1 MSNVLICTLRFD
13 NVTWGDNQHIFLK
26 GEDYTNNPK
35 SSTVFKRSELRMKLK
50 AAGPNNNSCSAISE
64 ILGVKKIQDETDKLE
79 SLAKSL
85 VKEGYKNEYIED
97 DITNKDWGYLID
109 DVYDIL
115 LSNIHTDVV
124 SVIPS
129 LKEPKCIYL
138 QENGIKAYAI
148 SILSVDRG
156 EGGIFYSDWSDAL
169 INDFSEEGDNVII
182 ALHGST
188 DYKDPKMINVYL
200 EKESEELSKKY
211 NRSIRLHVF
220 NHQEG
225 SGYIKPTLL
234 LKSLPEIWN
243 KLDSY
248 GREQTS

>member
-1 MSNVLICTLRFD
+1 MANHGCRCSIRIGTSYDF
-13 NVTWGDNQHIFLK
+13 IEFASAFLW
-26 GEDYTNNPK
+26 TNSQK
-35 SSTVFKRSELRMKLK
+35 SKRQFATS
-50 AAGPNNNSCSAISE
+50 
-64 ILGVKKIQDETDKLE
+64 
-79 SLAKSL
+79 SL
-85 VKEGYKNEYIED
+85 
-97 DITNKDWGYLID
+97 
-109 DVYDIL
+109 
-115 LSNIHTDVV
+115 
-124 SVIPS
+124 
-129 LKEPKCIYL
+129 
-138 QENGIKAYAI
+138 GIKAYAI

-200 EKESEELSKKY
+200 KKESEELSKKY

-225 SGYIKPTLL
+225 SGYIKPTLQL
-234 LKSLPEIWN
+234 NSLTDIWN

-248 GREQTS
+248 GR